1 MSNLELKKK
10 ELFDLGDKLLE
21 RFELLKFDRHDKRF
35 VFNPTFKID
44 LSKEGLDKLIEE
56 HKDIPKAR
64 NIRKNDNRYIFLSNE
79 DYYTENKETL
89 ELGQLLID
97 IRHKLGEMY
106 IENYS
111 GVEKLTVYREKDNID
126 FANIKPD
133 RITQKGIYWYPKNGY
148 CGWHTNSNT
157 KGRRIYL
164 VWAEEDDKSFFR
176 YLDKDTKEVVT
187 KYEKKGWQI
196 NDFNIEDGD
205 NLSWHSVYSN
215 TNRLSLGFTTNRII
229 IRDEW

>member
-1 MSNLELKKK
+1 
-10 ELFDLGDKLLE
+10 
-21 RFELLKFDRHDKRF
+21 
-35 VFNPTFKID
+35 
-44 LSKEGLDKLIEE
+44 
-56 HKDIPKAR
+56 
-64 NIRKNDNRYIFLSNE
+64 
-79 DYYTENKETL
+79 
-89 ELGQLLID
+89 
-97 IRHKLGEMY
+97 MY

-148 CGWHTNSNT
+148 CGWHTNSNK